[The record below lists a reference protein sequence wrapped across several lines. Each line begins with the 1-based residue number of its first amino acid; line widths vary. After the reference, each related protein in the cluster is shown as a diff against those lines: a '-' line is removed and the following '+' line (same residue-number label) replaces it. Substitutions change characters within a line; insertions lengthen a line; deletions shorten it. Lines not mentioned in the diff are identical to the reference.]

1 LYGSLR
7 KYNRKEDGI
16 LLRYKSLY
24 KYTKKDG
31 HLLMYNSIQHFNEF
45 GSRKIEETIK
55 KFVEEKK
62 DVADLVLGLRES
74 LFELGRNIV
83 SEVLEDMDEHIRN
96 SPERKK
102 RYEIVR
108 KDPSTLLTSF
118 GLVKYNRTYFKPK
131 EGGHRKYLVDEISG
145 INPHERLSADV
156 VINAIEEATQ
166 SSYRK
171 AGTKV
176 AYDSELSKQA
186 VMKKV
191 HEIEVAD
198 APLPTSEK
206 KALRVIYI
214 EADEDHVA
222 LQHKTKSK
230 DGKRKTGISMPKL
243 VYVHEGIDAEKST
256 IKRKVLKNVRYFG
269 GDLKSED
276 LWLKV
281 AQYIDEQ
288 YKEEAL
294 ETIYLSGDGAS
305 WIRMGLQWI
314 PKSRFVL
321 DNHHMNK
328 YIRIATAHLPDEAMY
343 YAIRDAIEWPDKRM
357 AAAAFDRVIKMTETD
372 TKKEAVRD
380 AKRYILNNW
389 DGIEIKEE
397 KAGEIVGCSAE
408 GHVSHVFSERL
419 SSRPKGWSKIGADQM
434 SQLRVY
440 KRNGGKIYDLV
451 MAQKKKEQREK
462 DTKEQEEL
470 LASYRKGSVRYE
482 NVINTNLTV
491 LHTGHKTTLYKA
503 LRGIAGW

>member
-1 LYGSLR
+1 
-7 KYNRKEDGI
+7 
-16 LLRYKSLY
+16 
-24 KYTKKDG
+24 
-31 HLLMYNSIQHFNEF
+31 MYNSIQQFNEF
-45 GSRKIEETIK
+45 GLKKIEKTIETFIS
-55 KFVEEKK
+55 EKRNL
-62 DVADLVLGLRES
+62 ADLVLGLQES
-74 LFELGRNIV
+74 LYELGRNIIA
-83 SEVLEDMDEHIRN
+83 EVLEDMDEHIRN
-96 SPERKK
+96 STERKK

-108 KDPSTLLTSF
+108 KDPSTILTSF
-118 GLVKYNRTYFKPK
+118 GLVAYNRTYFKPK
-131 EGGHRKYLVDEISG
+131 EGGHRKYLVDDISG
-145 INPHERLSADV
+145 INPHDRVSADV

-176 AYDSELSKQA
+176 AYDSDLSKQT

-191 HEIEVAD
+191 HKIEVMD
-198 APLPTSEK
+198 APHPTYEK
-206 KALRVIYI
+206 KSSRVLYI

-222 LQHKTKSK
+222 LQHKTKSGG
-230 DGKRKTGISMPKL
+230 DGQRKTGTSMPKL
-243 VYVHEGIDAEKST
+243 VYVHEGIDSEKST
-256 IKRKVLKNVRYFG
+256 AKRNVLKNVRYFG

-281 AQYIDEQ
+281 AKYIDEQ
-288 YKEEAL
+288 YKEEDI
-294 ETIYLSGDGAS
+294 ETIYISGDGAS
-305 WIRMGLQWI
+305 WIRTGLQWI

-328 YIRIATAHLPDEAMY
+328 YIRLATAHLPDEAMY
-343 YAIRDAIEWPDKRM
+343 YAIREAIERPDKKK
-357 AAAAFDRVIKMTETD
+357 AAAAFEKVLSMTESD
-372 TKKEAVRD
+372 TKKEAVKE

-408 GHVSHVFSERL
+408 GHISHIYSERL
-419 SSRPKGWSKIGADQM
+419 SSRPKGWSKIGVDQM
-434 SQLRVY
+434 AQLRIY

-462 DTKEQEEL
+462 DIKEQEEL
-470 LASYRKGSVRYE
+470 LASFRKGSARYE

-491 LHTGHKTTLYKA
+491 LHTGHKTALYKA